1 MFSSAAMPKNL
12 SGTLKEVRNAVEKED
27 LAKKHKKYLDEEE
40 NLSIVEK
47 SSNASALM
55 YGEDPVSLDE
65 HHKSLVSANM
75 GD

>member
-47 SSNASALM
+47 SSNASAL
-55 YGEDPVSLDE
+55 SLCTL
-65 HHKSLVSANM
+65 SLSSNVV
-75 GD
+75 GLI